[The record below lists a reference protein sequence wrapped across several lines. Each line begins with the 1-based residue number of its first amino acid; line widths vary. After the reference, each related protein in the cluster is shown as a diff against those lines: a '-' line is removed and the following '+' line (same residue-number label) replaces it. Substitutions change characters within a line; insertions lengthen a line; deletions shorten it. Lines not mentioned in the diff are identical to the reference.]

1 MLPPLL
7 DKTQPSPADKWLW
20 ALLGFLV
27 IGQIVALW
35 MLCGQQVAKAEQ
47 REAQLRV
54 ERYALRDDCAP
65 RNGRAT
71 CLPVVQRG
79 PAQPDADRVLSAAR

>member
-7 DKTQPSPADKWLW
+7 DNAHRSPADKWLW
-20 ALLGFLV
+20 ALLGALV

-35 MLCGQQVAKAEQ
+35 LLCRQQVDKAQ
-47 REAQLRV
+47 VREATLRA
-54 ERYALRDDCAP
+54 ERIALIDACAP

-71 CLPVVQRG
+71 CLPANTRRP
-79 PAQPDADRVLSAAR
+79 PAADVNAVMAAMR